1 MGRGNA
7 MTEGI
12 FGHFGWGIDLESDT
26 EKELRLEKEIEDS
39 E

>member
-1 MGRGNA
+1 MGLGNG

-12 FGHFGWGIDLESDT
+12 LGHFGWGIDLERDP
-26 EKELRLEKEIEDS
+26 EKELRLEKEIEES